1 MKAADIVINAKKKVE
16 KLLDDV
22 NRILPQLRSVGL
34 SIAGIDVDMG
44 IFPGITVKMV
54 GAVNSIDPVKVRH
67 LRESNPDNKVLV
79 GILRAVETAV
89 NMKDVLRALSADTLE
104 IEAKLGLFPN
114 VSVRFLPSATSL
126 TAMPQ
131 VLASA
136 AETGAMP
143 SQVASH

>member
-1 MKAADIVINAKKKVE
+1 MKTADVVSNARKKVE

-34 SIAGIDVDMG
+34 NIAGIDVDMG

-67 LRESNPDNKVLV
+67 LRESNQDNKVLG

-89 NMKDVLRALSADTLE
+89 SMKNVLRALSADTLE

-114 VSVRFLPSATSL
+114 VSVRFLPSVAPVDATEHIG
-126 TAMPQ
+126 
-131 VLASA
+131 ASA
-136 AETGAMP
+136 AASGAIP